1 MDRRFEVNTP
11 AERHPAEQGLM
22 NSGYVVSVVRSAAM
36 QMGLLADDHFITIT
50 LPGNP
55 CGVLLCCSAQGAE
68 ALAVRLADGLGQL
81 RDARQKR
88 P

>member
-1 MDRRFEVNTP
+1 VNTP
-11 AERHPAEQGLM
+11 AERHPAGQGLM
-22 NSGYVVSVVRSAAM
+22 DSGYVVSVVRSAADM

-55 CGVLLCCSAQGAE
+55 CGVLLCCSPQGAE
-68 ALAVRLADGLGQL
+68 ALAIRLADGLGQL
-81 RDARQKR
+81 RDAGEKC

>member
-1 MDRRFEVNTP
+1 MDTSADP
-11 AERHPAEQGLM
+11 HPAGNGLAD
-22 NSGYVVSVVRSAAM
+22 SGYVVSVVRTAADIHRVDVI
-36 QMGLLADDHFITIT
+36 GDDNFIGIT

-81 RDARQKR
+81 RDAREKR
-88 P
+88 S

>member
-1 MDRRFEVNTP
+1 MTL
-11 AERHPAEQGLM
+11 A
-22 NSGYVVSVVRSAAM
+22 
-36 QMGLLADDHFITIT
+36 LLADDQFITLT

-81 RDARQKR
+81 RNARDTR
-88 P
+88 S

>member
-1 MDRRFEVNTP
+1 
-11 AERHPAEQGLM
+11 
-22 NSGYVVSVVRSAAM
+22 VRSAADM
-36 QMGLLADDHFITIT
+36 TLALLADDQFITLT
-50 LPGNP
+50 LPGKP

-81 RDARQKR
+81 REARDSR